1 MEYFLLQPVT
11 GKGSIHATTV
21 IYIWINQLLP
31 TSPASED
38 TRLARQQHYR
48 AVRIAE
54 KISSVCKVTFLL

>member
-31 TSPASED
+31 TSPAKRRHEAGEAAA
-38 TRLARQQHYR
+38 L
-48 AVRIAE
+48 
-54 KISSVCKVTFLL
+54 